1 MESYASKRPEDL
13 PPKLD
18 NIKKLDIHTKKD
30 SFLNRTTSK
39 KTTVCK
45 ALLSDFALLIDFAS
59 IKIEIEKCEMNAE
72 FARVFTLENK
82 TNFNLALKNFLKTK
96 VKEFLKIGNVVTSKY
111 YVPEFKSLFTIV
123 LYVRNSTKFNVDIIN
138 EILKLCDTT
147 LVDEVMLAFNNI

>member
-45 ALLSDFALLIDFAS
+45 ALLSDFAS

-138 EILKLCDTT
+138 EILKLCDTA